1 MQSRKTNLIS
11 QNQIKQSSHPMH
23 YRCHRQNVQLTQIM
37 YVESKELLKLANKV
51 LKQVQEES
59 DTSHDIEETLYVNN
73 TESKEASEDGEN
85 IGNSTTRKFFS
96 WKNVLLSWQ
105 RKMKNCT
112 IKSNSCKKPWKLS
125 MKKWEK
131 RLNKV
136 KTQGSSAK
144 KTKRQGERRQKE
156 VKTQQYGINYF
167 YMSVLK
173 LSINNYFYI
182 TINF

>member
-1 MQSRKTNLIS
+1 
-11 QNQIKQSSHPMH
+11 MH

-96 WKNVLLSWQ
+96 WKNVLLS
-105 RKMKNCT
+105 
-112 IKSNSCKKPWKLS
+112 
-125 MKKWEK
+125 
-131 RLNKV
+131 
-136 KTQGSSAK
+136 
-144 KTKRQGERRQKE
+144 
-156 VKTQQYGINYF
+156 
-167 YMSVLK
+167 
-173 LSINNYFYI
+173 
-182 TINF
+182 